1 MCKESHHVRKLL
13 DIPVSDHFLGIAVD
27 AHIIFYACLVMLV
40 KGEGPKTWQLAD
52 WLTSGKTRE
61 FTLNFTSDDDSNRHI
76 ATKSNNMNLLP
87 TTSRMM

>member
-1 MCKESHHVRKLL
+1 MYKLCAKK
-13 DIPVSDHFLGIAVD
+13 VVWYVQSDHFLGIACVLETVD

-61 FTLNFTSDDDSNRHI
+61 FTLNFDDSNRHI
-76 ATKSNNMNLLP
+76 ATKSTNMNLLP
-87 TTSRMM
+87 MTSRMM